1 MNLFSSEWTRKLM
14 AELEDL
20 LRLDSMEWWVA
31 CHEVENISLE
41 KAALSDQ
48 TRMKRMLMDST
59 QMSALLLQNEVASA
73 EALAA
78 DAALVENEDAAMR
91 MCSTESGMLGSP
103 IPTVGLEGAD
113 LLQKKVRIQ
122 VYNEVAAKHE
132 AAYNALSS
140 ELERKVRATVDAGKR
155 EEYFKKH
162 HQKLGQQFTELK
174 KGGTPALLHPHPML
188 YESEVGDAC
197 LSALKITTCELYRY
211 DFEFNDIIVASCRHL
226 YHPWCAGTHFNDSNL
241 CADDECG
248 QIMTPDWSKCFGFK
262 DSTLKWYRWRTR
274 QSTPFVDSGFWR
286 STRR

>member
-1 MNLFSSEWTRKLM
+1 
-14 AELEDL
+14 
-20 LRLDSMEWWVA
+20 
-31 CHEVENISLE
+31 
-41 KAALSDQ
+41 
-48 TRMKRMLMDST
+48 
-59 QMSALLLQNEVASA
+59 
-73 EALAA
+73 
-78 DAALVENEDAAMR
+78 MR